1 MKYWVGFPSVTIL
14 GIFKKP
20 SLSLL
25 PPIFNL
31 GQLLIDSEILTS
43 KGISLGLQFIVPKFS
58 KTFIMYIFFYS
69 LYIYS

>member
-20 SLSLL
+20 SSSLL

-31 GQLLIDSEILTS
+31 GQLLIDSKILTS
-43 KGISLGLQFIVPKFS
+43 KGISLGL
-58 KTFIMYIFFYS
+58 
-69 LYIYS
+69 